1 MPISWLRE
9 ISFILPPW
17 PSRNSKGRVQIVV
30 NQGKEGVRDKGG
42 TVKRK
47 SAAWGWGSGSSS
59 RRTHNSIFKQFCRNW
74 TPPSPHP
81 CQVGEVDC
89 LLPALILTPH
99 QLEPEG
105 WWCWLPVTS
114 PPTNQKN
121 APALSTP
128 SLNHHYTAS
137 HYPLQAGIHSSV
149 GRSPL
154 CPPLSGQTVKLL
166 FSTSPKNLSLRF
178 NLASGYKDQI
188 RLQEYTR
195 SLWKINI
202 NADVCVKISSVTSPV
217 AIPNSNS
224 LC

>member
-47 SAAWGWGSGSSS
+47 SAAWRRDSGSSS

-74 TPPSPHP
+74 TPPLPHP

-105 WWCWLPVTS
+105 WYADSQLLHHQPIRRTS
-114 PPTNQKN
+114 LRW
-121 APALSTP
+121 APFFEQ
-128 SLNHHYTAS
+128 SL
-137 HYPLQAGIHSSV
+137 
-149 GRSPL
+149 RS
-154 CPPLSGQTVKLL
+154 
-166 FSTSPKNLSLRF
+166 LSLPPPGWDTQ
-178 NLASGYKDQI
+178 LCG
-188 RLQEYTR
+188 QESTV
-195 SLWKINI
+195 SLF
-202 NADVCVKISSVTSPV
+202 V
-217 AIPNSNS
+217 
-224 LC
+224 